1 MALLRSYGGQ
11 SEGSWKYPGISFVN
25 VLKLAHTWLFYLR
38 IKVIWGKIHLIFIV
52 NIIFQALNIFI
63 NFLPTT
69 FQFQGLKQAEF
80 SSTKKDVIQSY
91 LVVKTLPYL
100 QGDYL
105 YFVAN
110 LTFHFIIAK
119 PILDKC

>member
-1 MALLRSYGGQ
+1 MKVSRY
-11 SEGSWKYPGISFVN
+11 

>member
-1 MALLRSYGGQ
+1 M
-11 SEGSWKYPGISFVN
+11 
-25 VLKLAHTWLFYLR
+25 
-38 IKVIWGKIHLIFIV
+38 
-52 NIIFQALNIFI
+52 